1 MIIKQALRDHLIELG
16 LAKSTWEH
24 NAPFAE
30 AAMAAIESEQI
41 SPEKFQELQFGKVA
55 KTSKGL
61 SVADVFGGDDIRVKK
76 PSERYNATKSIAK
89 HARSGMAVCD
99 EKGRQVETV
108 SELEYAKA
116 GAFLKHRAARDGQP
130 AELSEH
136 EREMVAEMYDSDSWC
151 GKISG
156 QYETAVSGQRVKA
169 LLNDSTSGGR
179 ELVPEWFDSAIIQ
192 YPLLHSELLP
202 KVDLRDVPRGSAVET
217 ASVGNPTVVWGT
229 PEGTTMGIFDTS
241 SLVAGIDTSLHNVV
255 AAIEVGKDFLSDAAA
270 DVGRV
275 LVENIGQRL
284 LSELDRVV
292 AKGNGVTEPLGIFN
306 SSMID
311 IGNPAGGNGATPQVA
326 DYEELMFSVG
336 KQYRNAAMRPVF
348 ISNDVTYSRCRG
360 ISVGASDARRVF
372 GMDYENYQLM
382 GHPFLVQND
391 LANNYA
397 AFVCMARYR
406 LYRRM
411 AQSVEFISGGKE
423 LALKNLTMLV
433 VRGRFGGKL
442 IDANAAAFSDNFQ
455 A

>member
-1 MIIKQALRDHLIELG
+1 MIIKQALRDRLIELG
-16 LAKSTWEH
+16 LAQKSWTE
-24 NAPFAE
+24 NSLFVE
-30 AAMAAIESEQI
+30 AGVDAIRDGKLTPEEFSELNEAKSGK
-41 SPEKFQELQFGKVA
+41 SPSPQ
-55 KTSKGL
+55 
-61 SVADVFGGDDIRVKK
+61 DVFGGARVKR
-76 PSERYNATKSIAK
+76 PSERFSSTKSIAK
-89 HARSGMAVCD
+89 HSKSGMPVRN
-99 EKGRQVETV
+99 ERGQYVETV

-130 AELSEH
+130 AELSEN
-136 EREMVAEMYDSDSWC
+136 ERELVAEMYDSDHWC
-151 GKISG
+151 GKLGG
-156 QYETAVSGQRVKA
+156 QYETGIDGARVKA

-192 YPLLHSELLP
+192 FPLLHSELLP

-229 PEGTTMGIFDTS
+229 PEGTAMGIFDTS
-241 SLVAGIDTSLHNVV
+241 SLVAGIDTTLHNVV

-284 LSELDRVV
+284 MSELDRVV
-292 AKGNGVTEPLGIFN
+292 CKGNGLSEPTGIFN

-311 IGNPAGGNGATPQVA
+311 IGNPAGGAGAAPQVA

-336 KQYRNAAMRPVF
+336 KQYRNAAMRPAFVA
-348 ISNDVTYSRCRG
+348 NDVTYSRCRG

-382 GHPFLVQND
+382 GYPFLIQND

-411 AQSVEFISGGKE
+411 AQSVEFVSGGRE
-423 LALKNLTMLV
+423 LTLKNLTMLV

-442 IDANAAAFSDNFQ
+442 IDSNSAAYSDNFQ